1 MAPHYSSLFTQ
12 NRQRE
17 RKYGMTHGFNP
28 AEAWVREILSL
39 PRLKL
44 LDGVN
49 QAKDETKELW
59 WWFHNSDKRREWLSQ
74 LLVTLTK
81 GRRLGDR
88 VAGIRTGY
96 FSVFHHDQW
105 LRRTSCLDKI
115 VKLWIIS
122 PINECQIFSS
132 SSLLSCTLTWTLGKR
147 KLERTLNE
155 KVNNREIT
163 VDNLSL
169 LYYLELEGENYDYTR
184 WKQVPWQL
192 QRSFSI

>member
-39 PRLKL
+39 PRIKL

-49 QAKDETKELW
+49 QAEDETKELW
-59 WWFHNSDKRREWLSQ
+59 WWFHNSDKSREWLSQ

-96 FSVFHHDQW
+96 FSVFHHDHW
-105 LRRTSCLDKI
+105 LQRTSFLEQNSKI
-115 VKLWIIS
+115 M
-122 PINECQIFSS
+122 NYFSNQWVS
-132 SSLLSCTLTWTLGKR
+132 NFFFFFAAFLYFDLNLGQKKTWA
-147 KLERTLNE
+147 
-155 KVNNREIT
+155 
-163 VDNLSL
+163 NLK
-169 LYYLELEGENYDYTR
+169 
-184 WKQVPWQL
+184 WK
-192 QRSFSI
+192 S